1 MLTTSRT
8 KNTHYATSRP
18 LRIDHRIEQAG
29 EVEREVTGILRKVEV
44 AALVAPVERFICLPL
59 VPYTMTLDELLDW
72 CEEEYDIERS
82 EEAAEVGRTMA
93 GLQD

>member
-18 LRIDHRIEQAG
+18 LRIDHRIEQSS
-29 EVEREVTGILRKVEV
+29 EVERGATGISEKVEV
-44 AALVAPVERFICLPL
+44 EASVASIQRFICLPL